1 MAGCSG
7 KDRTCRR
14 RLFPHPRAVVRNQN
28 AFSYQRKFY
37 PTSISNLDC
46 RQLENQYS
54 RGGRRPLLD
63 FLQGRRVDYLKD
75 LMELHI
81 EAVSSIL
88 VAKYR
93 NRDLTLWLVFEL
105 NGLILS

>member
-7 KDRTCRR
+7 KDRVNRKAIEILSYEHQQL
-14 RLFPHPRAVVRNQN
+14 RLSAN
-28 AFSYQRKFY
+28 SK
-37 PTSISNLDC
+37 
-46 RQLENQYS
+46 NQYS
-54 RGGRRPLLD
+54 HGGRRPLLD
-63 FLQGRRVDYLKD
+63 FLQGRRVDYSKD

-105 NGLILS
+105 NGLILSGCHISAESKQKIP